1 MLFASKF
8 YSSAHPTNDLNS
20 YLQASQAAAVAAAG
34 YVAQQAAVVSATPAA
49 TYRTNPPAGVVAYT
63 AYQPPQVTASY
74 GTAPTYQQTNSY
86 QFATSMPNP
95 VHTFSVGGKAATA
108 YYGQPA
114 CVAPPVTYTVS
125 DPHYQAR
132 PVYTTTS
139 NISLSHG
146 GPGKIWLP
154 T

>member
-1 MLFASKF
+1 M
-8 YSSAHPTNDLNS
+8 
-20 YLQASQAAAVAAAG
+20 
-34 YVAQQAAVVSATPAA
+34 VSATPAA

-146 GPGKIWLP
+146 GPGKILTEKIKP
-154 T
+154 TILKIILTNLTPDKKAHHNRNWHCI

>member
-1 MLFASKF
+1 LSQ
-8 YSSAHPTNDLNS
+8 
-20 YLQASQAAAVAAAG
+20 QACQAAAVAAAG
-34 YVAQQAAVVSATPAA
+34 YVAQQAAVASATPAA
-49 TYRTNPPAGVVAYT
+49 TYRTNPTAGVVAYT
-63 AYQPPQVTASY
+63 AYQPPQVSASY
-74 GTAPTYQQTNSY
+74 GSDTYHQTNSF

-95 VHTFSVGGKAATA
+95 VHTFAVGGKPATA

-146 GPGKIWLP
+146 GPGKIK
-154 T
+154 TENQSTSE